1 MEGGRVLHSEAFS
14 PHSSPPRPGRPVKM
28 FAVPAGHF
36 QLRGGHKSVI
46 VNPLSR
52 QARASPALSSRDL
65 EPAINQSALLEQARI
80 YRLHQVDEIESTQSL
95 DKIPTLDEEPIYTE
109 IKPKPLANVE
119 EKEEK
124 VPEDEDTAVSNSGRK
139 KEVEY
144 WQITA
149 KEVVKFRPCTET
161 FIQRE

>member
-1 MEGGRVLHSEAFS
+1 M
-14 PHSSPPRPGRPVKM
+14 
-28 FAVPAGHF
+28 
-36 QLRGGHKSVI
+36 
-46 VNPLSR
+46 
-52 QARASPALSSRDL
+52 
-65 EPAINQSALLEQARI
+65 
-80 YRLHQVDEIESTQSL
+80 
-95 DKIPTLDEEPIYTE
+95 DEEPIYTE
-109 IKPKPLANVE
+109 IKPKLLANVE

-124 VPEDEDTAVSNSGRK
+124 VPEEEDTAVSNSGRK